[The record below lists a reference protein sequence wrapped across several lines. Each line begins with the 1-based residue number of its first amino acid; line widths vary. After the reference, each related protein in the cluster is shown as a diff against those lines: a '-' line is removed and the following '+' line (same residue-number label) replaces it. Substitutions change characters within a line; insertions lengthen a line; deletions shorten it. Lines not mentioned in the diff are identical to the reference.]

1 MKWLK
6 WLLIGVAALL
16 LLFAAVSL
24 ALASPLRVEHS
35 VAIAAPAGKALPP
48 LVPQAGPTRR
58 TVPERSEPEVKVQRA
73 ATGFAAGFDH
83 PKRLAATS

>member
-35 VAIAAPAGKALPP
+35 VAIAAPAGKTLPP
-48 LVPQAGPTRR
+48 IVPRTGSTGR
-58 TVPERSEPEVKVQRA
+58 TVPERSEPQVQGRQA
-73 ATGFAAGFDH
+73 ATCLAAGFDH